1 MARKKV
7 ALRYIRNNSARRN
20 ALKKHTKI
28 MMKKAAEVASMPD
41 AKACV
46 VVYGEGMAVPEVFP
60 SHAEVVA
67 ILSQFKSMQEGAR
80 LKKTM
85 DQESILR
92 ERIVKLQEQVQK
104 ARHEE
109 KDQNTKIL
117 LYKALSGHFPNNIEE
132 LTALGSKVD
141 SILKSLSECTT
152 KMSGQP
158 PVDQAQVPYVTNG
171 RGMGPPI
178 MYQAQPQ
185 QQEGC
190 LNTVRF
196 ERAPTTMIYS
206 GDNTCGYD
214 GNSDLFSRGHMNM

>member
-28 MMKKAAEVASMPD
+28 LMKKACEVAAMPD

-46 VVYGEGMAVPEVFP
+46 IVYGKGMAVPEVFP
-60 SHAEVVA
+60 SHDEAVA
-67 ILSQFKSMQEGAR
+67 IMSQFKSMQEGAR

-104 ARHEE
+104 ATRE
-109 KDQNTKIL
+109 KQDQDNKIL
-117 LYKALSGHFPNNIEE
+117 LYKALKSGHLPDTIEE
-132 LTALGSKVD
+132 LTSLGSKVD

-158 PVDQAQVPYVTNG
+158 PVDQAQVPYA
-171 RGMGPPI
+171 P
-178 MYQAQPQ
+178 PQ

-190 LNTVRF
+190 LNIVRF
-196 ERAPTTMIYS
+196 ERAPTTVIYD
-206 GDNTCGYD
+206 GENTCGYD
-214 GNSDLFSRGHMNM
+214 GYNDIFSRGHMNM